1 MVYMFKS
8 DLTPYYSNHHPI
20 SDTLPLH
27 AQGMCFL
34 IRLTDRVIVV
44 QLGLLRVSQLQL
56 YSKKH
61 PVGYNFCYKL
71 ISRIVDFHLPKLHTK
86 STDRTEV
93 VIMDLNR

>member
-1 MVYMFKS
+1 MFKS

-20 SDTLPLH
+20 SDTLPLY
-27 AQGMCFL
+27 AQDACFS

-44 QLGLLRVSQLQL
+44 QLGLLQVSQLKLQ
-56 YSKKH
+56 SKQH

-71 ISRIVDFHLPKLHTK
+71 ISLAVDFHLPKLHTR

-93 VIMDLNR
+93 VIIDLNR